1 MRVGKSFP
9 IRVLCQIKKKSGN
22 PPHFRDIQM
31 DKYAHSGLSNTF
43 DLTSI
48 DFISVMD
55 YLDEGVI
62 ITDHR
67 GVIHYYNETQ
77 AQIDD
82 LDRGFVIGKQVTDI
96 YELCGDTSLI
106 MLCIK
111 LGRPIRNRT
120 FFYKTKFGKVANTIH
135 SIFPIYKNSGIWGAI
150 CFVKDY
156 QILRNTTPVVSIPN
170 IKPVKENGTRYT
182 FADIIGHN
190 RNLVRSVNTSRTA
203 ADSISPIMLIGETGT
218 GKELFAQSIHN
229 QSSRSDKPYI
239 AVNCAAIPDNL
250 LEALLFGTAKGAFTG
265 AMDKPGLLE
274 HANGSTLFL
283 DELLSMPLPLQA
295 KLLRVLQEK
304 KVRRIGS
311 AREIDLN
318 IKIISSVNKPP
329 RDAINNNELR
339 IDLFYRIG
347 VVMVKIP
354 PLRERLDD
362 LADLVGH
369 FLVKLNTSLGTNVR
383 AVSGE
388 VMDIFKSYRWPG
400 NIRELEHLLEGAL
413 NIVGFDEQ
421 LSLKY
426 FSAAID
432 SMDGDLAEQPHPH
445 ELPAAVP
452 QSIFSPPASTDKG
465 ESEDEPLLPAGAN
478 LTENHTRLERR
489 TLYAALT
496 ATGGNISQASIRLG
510 ISRQLLHYK
519 MKKHGLR
526 REYFAGK

>member
-1 MRVGKSFP
+1 MT
-9 IRVLCQIKKKSGN
+9 KSGN
-22 PPHFRDIQM
+22 PSCFRDMPM
-31 DKYAHSGLSNTF
+31 DRYSQSDSPDTF
-43 DLTSI
+43 DITSI

-82 LDRGFVIGKQVTDI
+82 LDRSFVIGKKVTDI

-106 MLCIK
+106 MMCIR

-120 FFYKTKFGKVANTIH
+120 FFYKTKSGKVANTIH
-135 SIFPIYKNSGIWGAI
+135 SIFPIHRNSRIWGAI

-156 QILRNTTPVVSIPN
+156 QILRNTTPVVSIPD
-170 IKPVKENGTRYT
+170 IRPVKENGTRYT

-190 RNLVRSVNTSRTA
+190 RGLLRSVNTSRTA
-203 ADSISPIMLIGETGT
+203 ANSLSPIMLIGETGT

-229 QSSRSDKPYI
+229 QSSRSEKPYI
-239 AVNCAAIPDNL
+239 AVNCAAIPETL
-250 LEALLFGTAKGAFTG
+250 LEGLLFGTAKGAFTG

-274 HANGSTLFL
+274 QANGSTLFL

-311 AREIDLN
+311 MHETDLN

-329 RDAINNNELR
+329 RDAIRDNELR
-339 IDLFYRIG
+339 IDLFYRVG

-362 LADLVGH
+362 LAELLEH
-369 FLVKLNTSLGTNVR
+369 FLLKLNTNLGTNVH
-383 AVSGE
+383 AVSEE
-388 VMDIFKSYRWPG
+388 VMDLFKSYSWPG

-413 NIVGFDEQ
+413 NIVGFDEE

-426 FSAAID
+426 FSAAIETMG
-432 SMDGDLAEQPHPH
+432 SDLPEPPMADPQPNVSS
-445 ELPAAVP
+445 PAYGEK
-452 QSIFSPPASTDKG
+452 QL
-465 ESEDEPLLPAGAN
+465 ESEPANSAVLP
-478 LTENHTRLERR
+478 ESQSRLERQ
-489 TLYAALT
+489 TLHAALA
-496 ATGGNISQASIRLG
+496 ATGGNISQASMRLG

-526 REYFAGK
+526 REYFVGR